1 MTHNNSCHPWAI
13 DPKMKLEIWYGD
25 EGGTV
30 EDVLLRSF
38 GLAVCAADFGQ
49 GPVHCGLGQGCIRHV
64 VLLFYDFEVGRAA
77 ITQDVPFLLRN
88 LLNLIV
94 AYCTLPCSLFRRF
107 D

>member
-1 MTHNNSCHPWAI
+1 MEGDTARSRRGRRERNGRRCSPVFAEPSC
-13 DPKMKLEIWYGD
+13 
-25 EGGTV
+25 T
-30 EDVLLRSF
+30 RSR
-38 GLAVCAADFGQ
+38 LWKS
-49 GPVHCGLGQGCIRHV
+49 PVRSGLGQGCIRHV

-77 ITQDVPFLLRN
+77 ITQDVPVFIRPVPFLLRN